1 MTQLESQWVVGF
13 VDGEG
18 CFFIGLNKNPEMPL
32 GFQVLPEFCVVQHRR
47 DEQIL
52 YALKKFWGFGVVRK
66 NHGDRLCYRVRGITN
81 LNKTIIP
88 FFEKHSLKT
97 KKKIDFLKFRK
108 VLQLIENKQH
118 LTIQGLLEID
128 AIRLEMNT
136 GKSKKKLILIDGK
149 LDLIDI

>member
-1 MTQLESQWVVGF
+1 MEEEVSRLSQPPHSFGPPS
-13 VDGEG
+13 
-18 CFFIGLNKNPEMPL
+18 C
-32 GFQVLPEFCVVQHRR
+32 LPFSFFCVVQHQR

-52 YALKKFWGFGVVRK
+52 YALKKLWGFGVVRK
-66 NHGDRLCYRVRGITN
+66 NHGDRLCYRVRGINN

-108 VLQLIENKQH
+108 VLQLIEKKQH

-136 GKSKKKLILIDGK
+136 GKAKKKLILIDGK